1 MDPLELT
8 RPRFF
13 LSRGV
18 GKEKIFHTSHC
29 EQLRIVKIAN
39 HPMMREIFKEKGQPS
54 GGISTHPEVDN
65 SLMNFSIDLNLIS
78 LWLGGDRLPGSASAV
93 FCNFILSR
101 AHLNDVVRSPFPL
114 FLVNSAINLGRL
126 AITSDEIGVELK
138 VRQSFIL

>member
-1 MDPLELT
+1 MDPLELM

-18 GKEKIFHTSHC
+18 GKKKIFYTSHC

-39 HPMMREIFKEKGQPS
+39 HPMMREIFKEKRQPLCS
-54 GGISTHPEVDN
+54 VCTHGEVD
-65 SLMNFSIDLNLIS
+65 SAIMDFRVDLNIIS
-78 LWLGGDRLPGSASAV
+78 LWLVGDRLPRTASAE

-101 AHLNDVVRSPFPL
+101 AYLNDVVRSPFPL

-138 VRQSFIL
+138 ISQSFIL